1 MQNNGIEMTVHV
13 NGRSVKEY
21 THQGMSFIEAR
32 DGTNYTI
39 KLKNNLGQR
48 AMAVV
53 SVDGL
58 DVVSGKNAAET
69 DTGYIID
76 AHESTEIKGYRISD
90 NDSAAFVF
98 TNKGK
103 SYVQNVKGDA
113 RNCGVIGVRAFSE
126 KVNWIINTV
135 GTTTLG
141 YKDPIPYT
149 VYCNSY
155 TPTNTMVPLTAT
167 TTIGNSSTFFNNAVN
182 AYNSHTIN
190 LSTTSAAPSG
200 VFRSVTSDNTKTINV
215 SNFDTGTGWGKK
227 QEDKITRVS
236 FEKGILICEMTI
248 YYASKIALMEMGVD
262 MSSKKQVG
270 MPKAFGDY
278 CKPPKG
284 WVG

>member
-48 AMAVV
+48 VMVVV

-58 DVVSGKNAAET
+58 DVVGGKNAAET

-76 AHESTEIKGYRISD
+76 AHDSIEIKGYRISD

-98 TNKGK
+98 TSKGK
-103 SYVQNVKGDA
+103 SYVQNIKGDA

-126 KVNWIINTV
+126 KVNWVINSY

-141 YKDPIPYT
+141 YTYPI
-149 VYCNSY
+149 SY
-155 TPTNTMVPLTAT
+155 TTTSTTTPLTVT
-167 TTIGNSSTFFNNAVN
+167 GTLGNSATFVNSAVN
-182 AYNSHTIN
+182 AYNSYAVN
-190 LSTTSAAPSG
+190 LSTTSANTGG
-200 VFRSVTSDNTKTINV
+200 VLRSMNVSNNTINV
-215 SNFDTGTGWGKK
+215 SNFDTGTGWGQK

-236 FEKGILICEMTI
+236 FEKGILIGEMTI
-248 YYASKIALMEMGVD
+248 YYASKTALIEMGVD
-262 MSSKKQVG
+262 VSPKKQVG

-284 WVG
+284 WAG

>member
-48 AMAVV
+48 AMVVV

-76 AHESTEIKGYRISD
+76 PYDSIEIKGYRISD
-90 NDSAAFVF
+90 SDSAAFVF
-98 TNKGK
+98 TSKDK

-126 KVNWIINTV
+126 KVNWMINTI

-141 YKDPIPYT
+141 YTYPI
-149 VYCNSY
+149 SY
-155 TPTNTMVPLTAT
+155 TTISMTTPLTLT
-167 TTIGNSSTFFNNAVN
+167 TTLGNSATFINSAVN
-182 AYNSHTIN
+182 AYNSYAVN
-190 LSTTSAAPSG
+190 LSTTSVPANN
-200 VFRSVTSDNTKTINV
+200 VLRSVSKTNNTIDA
-215 SNFDTGTGWGKK
+215 SNFDTGTGWGQK

-236 FEKGILICEMTI
+236 FERGILIGEMTI
-248 YYASKIALMEMGVD
+248 YYASKTALIEMGVNV
-262 MSSKKQVG
+262 SPKKQVG

-284 WVG
+284 WKGQ